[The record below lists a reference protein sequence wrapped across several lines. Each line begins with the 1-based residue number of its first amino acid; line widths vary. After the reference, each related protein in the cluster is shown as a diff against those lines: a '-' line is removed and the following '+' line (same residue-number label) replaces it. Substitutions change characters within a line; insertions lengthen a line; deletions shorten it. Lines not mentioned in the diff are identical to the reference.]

1 MDRIEK
7 LRRQWISEMNGKSVD
22 HPQYKDWV
30 LWAANHSLYIDPTD
44 EYWELSGEDRRN
56 LVSVKGS

>member
-1 MDRIEK
+1 MD
-7 LRRQWISEMNGKSVD
+7 SEMNGKSVD

-44 EYWELSGEDRRN
+44 EYWELSAEDRRN